1 MSHAEWSTGMMRP
14 LEFLLLIFAF
24 PPFSFFFFFFFF
36 FISKKDVYAKN
47 IENKTKQKINYK
59 GEEFRKNGRES
70 LEVSPQ
76 IRD

>member
-24 PPFSFFFFFFFF
+24 PPFSFFL
-36 FISKKDVYAKN
+36 ISKKDVYAKN